1 MNKIHMK
8 LQKNPI
14 YKFIKRYPRI
24 SILTTIIL
32 FIIIALL
39 PISLEEKIL
48 LPIRTLVIGFI
59 FALGWWYFKATRHK
73 SD

>member
-1 MNKIHMK
+1 MNKINMK

-14 YKFIKRYPRI
+14 YRFVKQYPRI
-24 SILTTIIL
+24 STLTAIIIL
-32 FIIIALL
+32 IIIASL

-48 LPIRTLVIGFI
+48 LPIRALIIGFI
-59 FALGWWYFKATRHK
+59 FALGWWYFKATRRK